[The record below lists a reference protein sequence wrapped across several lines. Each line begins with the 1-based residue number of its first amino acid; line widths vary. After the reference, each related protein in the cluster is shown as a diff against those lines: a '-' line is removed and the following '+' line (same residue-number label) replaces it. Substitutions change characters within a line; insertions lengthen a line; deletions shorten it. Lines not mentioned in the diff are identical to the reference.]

1 MHRPMTKSSLAL
13 FTIFSLMLFGCAGSK
28 REDDGT
34 RVKPEKVRL
43 IEVLTLFVEAVQ
55 EDRFDKAFNFLTP
68 EEQNKMT
75 EGSGKMS
82 PVTCRRL
89 KAMRLSTI
97 AQKMGVRLENDKLS
111 GLYQWLPN
119 LEATPAPVPVAQ
131 DLPLL
136 Q

>member
-1 MHRPMTKSSLAL
+1 MQRAMIKCTLAL
-13 FTIFSLMLFGCAGSK
+13 FTIFAILLSGCSGSK

-34 RVKPEKVRL
+34 RVKPDKARL

-55 EDRFDKAFNFLTP
+55 EDRFDKAFNFLAP

-82 PVTCRRL
+82 PATCRRL
-89 KAMRLSTI
+89 KALRLSTI
-97 AQKMGVRLENDKLS
+97 AQKMGVQLENDKLV

-119 LEATPAPVPVAQ
+119 LDATPSQVPVAQ

>member
-1 MHRPMTKSSLAL
+1 MIKRSLTL
-13 FTIFSLMLFGCAGSK
+13 ILLLTIMLAACAGSK

-34 RVKPEKVRL
+34 RVKPEKARL
-43 IEVLTLFVEAVQ
+43 IEILTLFVEAVQ

-68 EEQNKMT
+68 EEQSKMT

-82 PVTCRRL
+82 LATCRRL

-97 AQKMGVRLENDKLS
+97 AQKMGVHLENDKLS